1 MLLEFL
7 LAKRLVLPETLEA
20 EPLGRLPS
28 HAHSRQLRSVE
39 FEDGAEASRFDCGG
53 CGEVLFR

>member
-7 LAKRLVLPETLEA
+7 RDKRLVLPETLVA
-20 EPLGRLPS
+20 EPLGPSPS
-28 HAHSRQLRSVE
+28 HAHSWQLRSVE
-39 FEDGAEASRFDCGG
+39 FEDGVEVSRFDCGG